1 MALEATPETRE
12 IMLPGARPA
21 SGDPAPAPSTGGP
34 ASSGLPASGRR
45 GTQDVPRP
53 GLGHESWRSTV
64 NGHES
69 WRFTVNL
76 RDARGEEHALMVA
89 FLARRTPRS
98 DGDVLL
104 SHGCGWTHS
113 MPRSR
118 TYQAC
123 AWRDAG
129 GVELTSLDVSRGWDR
144 SIAESVREACAGGRP
159 IAPDRLLPGP
169 VTLASDRLRLD
180 FGGVADLSVA
190 DDGGYHL
197 VLRDDHETW
206 DLRLRP
212 LKPAITESGGEP
224 ARELA
229 VPPVGDAVD
238 GDDEAREAFL
248 VSRLAADAVWTR
260 PGQPPVR
267 MTGVGSYRRV
277 HGPGELTQ
285 DAASPPADR
294 AHTRI
299 VLHLEDGWD
308 VVACQSAVHDPAGGA
323 AAGRP
328 PSVTLVAPDGA
339 HHDVPARLDAGAPW
353 TSIRTLNSYPTTW
366 RVDAPRAGL
375 ALRVSA
381 CFQEQERPVL
391 LGLGASLE
399 AAVTAEG
406 ELHGRPVRGE
416 GWLEVEPAPRI
427 RDLEHRIERLREVT
441 HAEVVRLYPD
451 SPEPGAVA
459 VLAGLA
465 PRPAWPV
472 DVVAEPL
479 HRALVAPVRH
489 LADAMGRGWRSY
501 AAIAGMEMQGVD
513 SQQYRALAAL
523 AELMHTAS
531 LIVDDVEDNAPMRRG
546 RPAVHRVFGQATAI
560 NTGTH
565 AYLVFDL
572 VARHLLPDDP
582 ERRLRLYQ
590 VYLDGMRRSHA
601 GQALDIL
608 GHHDAMEEAVAS
620 GDAATVLERVRT
632 THRLKTGGVVRGV
645 GEFGAVLAGA
655 DGEVLTAISTYFET
669 IGLAYQI
676 SDDVADLLAVLARA
690 GDPGA
695 RVARV
700 PGEDIREGKVT
711 YPLACAVTLL
721 PQARLREIWE
731 IVRCGG
737 AGQAAAAEVAETL
750 VGCGATAAAL
760 ADARHAV
767 DEAWL
772 PLQRLLPVNH
782 HTVMIRALG
791 LYAAERHQDE

>member
-1 MALEATPETRE
+1 MALEATPEARE
-12 IMLPGARPA
+12 TMPSGARPA
-21 SGDPAPAPSTGGP
+21 SGDPAPAPSTGSP
-34 ASSGLPASGRR
+34 ASFGLPSSGRR
-45 GTQDVPRP
+45 GAHEVPRP
-53 GLGHESWRSTV
+53 GR
-64 NGHES
+64 ES

-76 RDARGEEHALMVA
+76 RDARGEEHGLMVA

-98 DGDVLL
+98 GGDVLL

-118 TYQAC
+118 TYQTC

-129 GVELTSLDVSRGWDR
+129 GVELASLDVSQGWDP

-180 FGGVADLSVA
+180 FGGVADLSTA

-212 LKPAITESGGEP
+212 LKPAVAEPAVAEPAVTEPGGEP
-224 ARELA
+224 GR
-229 VPPVGDAVD
+229 D
-238 GDDEAREAFL
+238 GEAREAFL
-248 VSRLAADAVWTR
+248 VSRLAVDAAWTR
-260 PGQPPVR
+260 PGRPPVR
-267 MTGVGSYRRV
+267 LTGVGSYEWV
-277 HGPGELTQ
+277 HGAGELPQ
-285 DAASPPADR
+285 DGASPPVDR

-308 VVACQSAVHDPAGGA
+308 VVARQSAVHDPAEGT

-328 PSVTLVAPDGA
+328 PSVTLVAPDGTR
-339 HHDVPARLDAGAPW
+339 HDVVARLDAGEPW

-366 RVDAPRAGL
+366 RVDAPQAGL

-381 CFQEQERPVL
+381 CFQEQERPLL

-399 AAVTAEG
+399 AVVTAEG

-416 GWLEVEPAPRI
+416 GWLEVEPPGRI
-427 RDLEHRIERLREVT
+427 RDFEQRIESLREVT

-451 SPEPGAVA
+451 SPEPDSVA
-459 VLAGLA
+459 ALAGLA

-472 DVVAEPL
+472 DVVTEPL

-489 LADAMGRGWRSY
+489 LADGMGKGWRSY
-501 AAIAGMEMQGVD
+501 AAIATMEMQGVD
-513 SQQYRALAAL
+513 SQPYRALAAL

-546 RPAVHRVFGQATAI
+546 RPAVHRVFGQASAI

-572 VARHLLPDDP
+572 VVRHLLPDDP

-590 VYLDGMRRSHA
+590 AYLDGMRRNHA

-608 GHHDAMEEAVAS
+608 GHHEVMEEAVAS
-620 GDAATVLERVRT
+620 GDATAVLERVRT
-632 THRLKTGGVVRGV
+632 THRLKTGGMVRGV

-655 DGEVLTAISTYFET
+655 DGELLAAIGAYFET
-669 IGLAYQI
+669 VGLAYQI
-676 SDDVADLLAVLARA
+676 SDDVMDLRAVLARP

-711 YPLACAVTLL
+711 YPLARAVTLL

-731 IVRCGG
+731 IVRSRG
-737 AGQAAAAEVAETL
+737 ADRAAAVEVAETL
-750 VGCGATAAAL
+750 VGCGATAAAM

-767 DEAWL
+767 DEAWR
-772 PLQRLLPVNH
+772 PLQPLLPVNR